1 MLAGRQYFTRAEQAY
16 DRAVA
21 LIRSLDETFQSDA
34 FRDDPGERYDS
45 SVTLYQFDVILQA
58 ILLQM
63 ALSDGVF
70 HRLERRLIDRIT
82 RYGDLLVYLRKATN
96 GAVALSWEKIDGL
109 SAETKRELARRL
121 PDILER
127 TCNSFVHPLAV
138 ADGMV
143 DSVDFL
149 EKLENELQEIALSL
163 SNIDGVRREAER
175 SADVEMLEHLLTRR
189 WKQMKEA
196 SLAEAEG

>member
-63 ALSDGVF
+63 AL
-70 HRLERRLIDRIT
+70 T
-82 RYGDLLVYLRKATN
+82 C
-96 GAVALSWEKIDGL
+96 
-109 SAETKRELARRL
+109 AR
-121 PDILER
+121 PR
-127 TCNSFVHPLAV
+127 T
-138 ADGMV
+138 G
-143 DSVDFL
+143 
-149 EKLENELQEIALSL
+149 
-163 SNIDGVRREAER
+163 
-175 SADVEMLEHLLTRR
+175 R
-189 WKQMKEA
+189 WR
-196 SLAEAEG
+196 

>member
-45 SVTLYQFDVILQA
+45 TVTLYQFDVILQA

-82 RYGDLLVYLRKATN
+82 R
-96 GAVALSWEKIDGL
+96 
-109 SAETKRELARRL
+109 
-121 PDILER
+121 
-127 TCNSFVHPLAV
+127 
-138 ADGMV
+138 
-143 DSVDFL
+143 
-149 EKLENELQEIALSL
+149 
-163 SNIDGVRREAER
+163 
-175 SADVEMLEHLLTRR
+175 
-189 WKQMKEA
+189 
-196 SLAEAEG
+196 

>member
-45 SVTLYQFDVILQA
+45 TVTLYQFDVILQA

-70 HRLERRLIDRIT
+70 HR
-82 RYGDLLVYLRKATN
+82 
-96 GAVALSWEKIDGL
+96 
-109 SAETKRELARRL
+109 LARRL

-175 SADVEMLEHLLTRR
+175 SAYVEMLEHLLTRR